1 MNVKRPLALDRFLMS
16 HAIEATRQPLSKPV
30 AGVLV
35 QDYLDE
41 MGFRRLGWRAIRR
54 EIIFHASRQAAYK
67 QSDIKKSWA
76 RGLWIYFGE
85 GQIGDALMDLAP
97 RSLLRERGI
106 RMDLLTEK
114 HLSELFQGDPW
125 FDSVTSDPRELKDS
139 HYDFAVVLSN
149 KRRSLQ
155 IKRKFFKS
163 LPWVSVLEFFS
174 GPDFNRAGYATQ
186 RFADLLKIE
195 LTSSDFIF
203 HSSQKLKLPAIDDEP
218 IINDSKSSSM
228 IAFCIG
234 GVDPRR
240 TYKTWDVVIE
250 ILLQNGWK
258 NFMLIGG
265 GNGIE
270 DARRLVTKYSYAA
283 HFIDHVGK
291 TSITRS
297 HALLASVNMVV
308 CSDGG
313 LMHLAAATRVPMVA
327 LFSSPIHPE
336 WRLPSRKS
344 ILAISSKS
352 LDVNDISPLSIAS
365 TIMLL
370 AESNHTGT

>member
-16 HAIEATRQPLSKPV
+16 HAIDATRQPLSKPV
-30 AGVLV
+30 AGVSV
-35 QDYLDE
+35 QDYLTE
-41 MGFRRLGWRAIRR
+41 MGFRRLGWRAVRR
-54 EIIFHASRQAAYK
+54 EIIFLASGQAAYK
-67 QSDIKKSWA
+67 QSVIKKSWA
-76 RGLWIYFGE
+76 RGLWLYFGE
-85 GQIGDALMDLAP
+85 GQFGDALMDLAP
-97 RSLLRERGI
+97 RSLLREQGI

-125 FDSVTSDPRELKDS
+125 FDTVTSDPREVNGRY
-139 HYDFAVVLSN
+139 YDFAVVLSN
-149 KRRSLQ
+149 KRRALQ
-155 IKRKFFKS
+155 IKRKFFKR
-163 LPWVSVLEFFS
+163 LPWVSVLESFS
-174 GPDFNRAGYATQ
+174 GPDFHRAGYATQ
-186 RFADLLKIE
+186 RFADLLKLD

-203 HSSQKLKLPAIDDEP
+203 HSSQKLKLPAVNNEP
-218 IINDSKSSSM
+218 ETRDTKTSSM
-228 IAFCIG
+228 IAICIG

-240 TYKTWDVVIE
+240 TYKTWDAVIE

-265 GNGIE
+265 ENGIE

-283 HFIDHVGK
+283 HFFDHVGK

-297 HALLASVNMVV
+297 HELLSSASMVV

-313 LMHLAAATRVPMVA
+313 LMHLAAATGVPMVA

-336 WRLPSRKS
+336 WRLPARKS

-352 LDVNDISPLSIAS
+352 LDVNDISPVSIAS
-365 TIMLL
+365 TILLL
-370 AESNHTGT
+370 AESTHMGA